1 MHTIKCR
8 WHNYSALGQI
18 ITQCIFRPFEII
30 KRDEL
35 KITLSPDASIS
46 TGFSSVSF
54 SLARSHAE
62 NIVHKICT
70 WRMSFRYHVFISA
83 STHSIHHK
91 IFRIPS
97 GRGQK
102 WKFRQLLFNLRP
114 CIIHILPDYER
125 ERESNHLIFHHFL
138 FRSSIIHSVLR
149 AFFLPFRFQIKNR
162 QKQHQRGKKRKWW
175 KKKVKMNWRVYEGER
190 FIIKF
195 KEPKQACTRCWAK
208 DKSGQTESHIRERVS
223 ARALK

>member
-1 MHTIKCR
+1 MFSFQLQLTQYIIR
-8 WHNYSALGQI
+8 SSAFQVAADKTGNFVSYFLI
-18 ITQCIFRPFEII
+18 CARASSIFYLI
-30 KRDEL
+30 
-35 KITLSPDASIS
+35 
-46 TGFSSVSF
+46 
-54 SLARSHAE
+54 
-62 NIVHKICT
+62 
-70 WRMSFRYHVFISA
+70 M
-83 STHSIHHK
+83 
-91 IFRIPS
+91 
-97 GRGQK
+97 
-102 WKFRQLLFNLRP
+102 
-114 CIIHILPDYER
+114 R